1 MVLIGPQRGQSELG
15 RAQSGESALSI
26 LSASLPDQ
34 TIMDGLW
41 CRGAANIE
49 EEMRME
55 MVTRQG
61 DFQVHPL
68 QGGPFGSQEC
78 IMEIP
83 SV

>member
-1 MVLIGPQRGQSELG
+1 MAIGMKGHNITMAAVVVVVVAMVP
-15 RAQSGESALSI
+15 
-26 LSASLPDQ
+26 LPDQ

-55 MVTRQG
+55 MVTQQG